1 MKKMIQLPTVS
12 AAKFTL
18 LLLLSFTLFTACGG
32 DKKQLETLVQ
42 ETETIHDEAMKDM
55 AEMNRVARTLKENI
69 VADSTMDSTR
79 KETIMNALTNI
90 GNAENDM
97 MDWMKNYKPLDAMS
111 TEDALR
117 YIQDQKTAIAK
128 NHADIKA
135 AMEAG
140 KKLQGSNTTN

>member
-1 MKKMIQLPTVS
+1 MKKTILLSTVPTVPV
-12 AAKFTL
+12 AKFAL
-18 LLLLSFTLFTACGG
+18 LLLLTFTLFTACGG

-55 AEMNRVARTLKENI
+55 AEMNRVARALKE
-69 VADSTMDSTR
+69 TMIAATMTPEQSAVYD
-79 KETIMNALTNI
+79 KVLTNI

-97 MDWMKNYKPLDAMS
+97 MDWMKNYKPTDAMS
-111 TEDALR
+111 TEDALK
-117 YIQDQKTAIAK
+117 YIQDQKTAITK

-140 KKLQGSNTTN
+140 KKLQGQ